1 MFTGTYTKSWVGTEN
16 VPTVFAKTYVGADS
30 VGYTKEYTGNVVT
43 NVNYEAEYN
52 KSWQVGTHYTGTV
65 NYSKDWTAA
74 YVKNYAKSWEGSA
87 YDRNWDVYATFA
99 KGWTGS
105 YSSVREYIVYTRAE
119 YTGTAFGASYL
130 NFQTYRTQ
138 DTQFAGDWSK
148 QWSKAYGSNFGASVV
163 NFGAGGAT
171 DYSATYSANYGKLFV
186 GSFGE
191 DYNKSFSGLYIK
203 EFGQAF
209 VGSTF
214 EGAFAKGYNQA
225 FDILYTKTY
234 SDTFDKTFTLDTFTG
249 VYQTSFLPLAFTKSY
264 VGSWQGTYETNYGLF
279 TKLYANQ
286 NWDRDYSASFIGAFE
301 STGFEGL
308 PTFTAAY
315 TGSGGTFLKDW
326 VAASGFQ
333 SYGAKQTTYEGNVAT
348 TYTGGGGNFAG
359 RGYVSVAYQQG
370 RFQAGFGDSYTQTFG
385 QTFEVVYAKNYDNQ
399 QYSGFTDWSKTY
411 SKNYLSTS
419 VGAFEKAWGAT
430 YTKNWEVNYT
440 KDWAKNFARAY
451 QANVS
456 YNDELFYGAYARN
469 WVGAYRGTW
478 DSAYEGALFIGNYVE
493 IFYGGFSRLYAAYT
507 GTIDYNKDFASNFT
521 TNYTKAWAR
530 EYANAASYLNTYEKQ
545 FGGSYAKGY
554 SGTAYQGD
562 ITISYVG
569 VAETS
574 GTAGSG
580 GAGWEVGRSGTTGAP
595 DEQLYIMPGDSTLI
609 NGGVMGKPMI
619 EFGHTK
625 VNGGIGGN
633 LGNMGSGGGEHF
645 QRKTRYAQSGDGGLP
660 GAAIKGYNANY
671 VTFIHTGNVLGD
683 PQFKYVT

>member
-1 MFTGTYTKSWVGTEN
+1 M
-16 VPTVFAKTYVGADS
+16 
-30 VGYTKEYTGNVVT
+30 
-43 NVNYEAEYN
+43 
-52 KSWQVGTHYTGTV
+52 
-65 NYSKDWTAA
+65 
-74 YVKNYAKSWEGSA
+74 
-87 YDRNWDVYATFA
+87 
-99 KGWTGS
+99 
-105 YSSVREYIVYTRAE
+105 
-119 YTGTAFGASYL
+119 
-130 NFQTYRTQ
+130 
-138 DTQFAGDWSK
+138 
-148 QWSKAYGSNFGASVV
+148 
-163 NFGAGGAT
+163 
-171 DYSATYSANYGKLFV
+171 
-186 GSFGE
+186 
-191 DYNKSFSGLYIK
+191 YIK

-214 EGAFAKGYNQA
+214 EGSFTKGWNQA

-249 VYQTSFLPLAFTKSY
+249 TYQTSFRPLPFAKTY
-264 VGSWQGTYETNYGLF
+264 VGSWQGTYEKDYGLF

-286 NWDRDYSASFIGAFE
+286 NWDRVYAKNYIGAFVN
-301 STGFEGL
+301 TGFEGL

-333 SYGAKQTTYEGNVAT
+333 SYGAIETSYEGNTTT
-348 TYTGGGGNFAG
+348 TYTGTAGNFAG
-359 RGYVSVAYQQG
+359 RNYVSVAYQQG
-370 RFQAGFGDSYTQTFG
+370 RFQAGFGDSYTETFG
-385 QTFEVVYAKNYDNQ
+385 QTFETAYASNYDNQ
-399 QYSGFTDWSKTY
+399 QFSGFTDWTKTY
-411 SKNYLSTS
+411 SKAYLVTS
-419 VGAFEKAWGAT
+419 VGAFERAWGAT

-440 KDWAKNFARAY
+440 KDWAKIFARTY
-451 QANVS
+451 QVS
-456 YNDELFYGAYARN
+456 ATYNDELFYGAYARN
-469 WVGAYRGTW
+469 WLGAYRGTW

-493 IFYGGFSRLYAAYT
+493 IFYGGFSRLYASYT
-507 GTIDYNKDFASNFT
+507 GTIDYNKDFAVNFT
-521 TNYTKAWAR
+521 TNYGKVWAR
-530 EYANAASYLNTYEKQ
+530 EYADASSYLNTYDKQ
-545 FGGSYAKGY
+545 FGGNYAKGY

-562 ITISYVG
+562 IKVSYIG

-580 GAGWEVGRSGTTGAP
+580 GAGWEIGRAGTTGAP
-595 DEQLYIMPGDSTLI
+595 DEHLHVAPGDSTLL

-625 VNGGIGGN
+625 INGGIGGN